1 MVIGFFLIKHAK
13 AQESADRASYP
24 VRSYVGTLPPDPDPS
39 QPLESDTESDP
50 VSLVDR
56 TPSIQATFRISIPY
70 GFDTPLPVLADG
82 REVVA
87 SGHGACT
94 DGQQVTV
101 AITVTQTTS
110 GAEATGENQHTCTGQ
125 LQDWSSVVTVDTTN
139 SLTAGP
145 AEACGFATARDGMVI
160 TDTFEWCKDV
170 DLIELNQ
177 NVHLPSIIKP

>member
-1 MVIGFFLIKHAK
+1 MFIKHAN
-13 AQESADRASYP
+13 AQGNVGRDIYP
-24 VRSYVGTLPPDPDPS
+24 VHSYISSLPADPHPVE
-39 QPLESDTESDP
+39 PLESEADSDP
-50 VSLVDR
+50 VSVVDR
-56 TPSIQATFRISIPY
+56 SPSIQATYRISIPY

-94 DGQQVTV
+94 AGEQVTV

-110 GAEATGENQHTCTGQ
+110 GAVATGENQHTCTGQ
-125 LQDWSSVVTVDTTN
+125 LQNWSSVVTVDTTS

-145 AEACGFATARDGMVI
+145 AEACGFATARDGMDI

-177 NVHLPSIIKP
+177 RVHLPAIIKP